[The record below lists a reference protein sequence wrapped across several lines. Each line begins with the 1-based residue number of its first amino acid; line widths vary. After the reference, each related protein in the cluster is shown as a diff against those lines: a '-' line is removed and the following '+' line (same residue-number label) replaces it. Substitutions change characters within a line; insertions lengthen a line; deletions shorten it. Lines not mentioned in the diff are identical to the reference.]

1 MVKAKKGS
9 NDEDDKEKVAKWKKA
24 TESGIEGG
32 KNKIRPNKE
41 ELSEKPDKGKQNR
54 GGGVI
59 MENRRK
65 QTKLRET
72 DNKAINSLT
81 NQG

>member
-1 MVKAKKGS
+1 MKKGG
-9 NDEDDKEKVAKWKKA
+9 A
-24 TESGIEGG
+24 TMRTTRRRSHNERKQPNQASRGE

-59 MENRRK
+59 MEN
-65 QTKLRET
+65 
-72 DNKAINSLT
+72 
-81 NQG
+81 

>member
-1 MVKAKKGS
+1 MRTTRRRSQNERKQPNQALR
-9 NDEDDKEKVAKWKKA
+9 
-24 TESGIEGG
+24 G
-32 KNKIRPNKE
+32 KNKIRPNTE

>member
-1 MVKAKKGS
+1 MKES
-9 NDEDDKEKVAKWKKA
+9 NR
-24 TESGIEGG
+24 IRHRGG

-59 MENRRK
+59 ME
-65 QTKLRET
+65 
-72 DNKAINSLT
+72 D
-81 NQG
+81 